1 MDSHMKTTI
10 EDLPPFGKHHPVGLL
25 REHRCTRAVILDA
38 TLSRSVSNH
47 DLGARCMARE
57 TLELF
62 PRERMEIAGRLGER
76 RCHAPIFISLPLDD
90 NPAG

>member
-1 MDSHMKTTI
+1 VTECH
-10 EDLPPFGKHHPVGLL
+10 
-25 REHRCTRAVILDA
+25 AA
-38 TLSRSVSNH
+38 ANH

-57 TLELF
+57 TLEQF

-76 RCHAPIFISLPLDD
+76 RSHDPIFISLPLDD